1 MSVLK
6 KRGFDSNK
14 KYTKNIIGIEL
25 CKKFKNN
32 KENVSTKSEKRF
44 NILIRKYFNEQNL
57 NCPIRLFLA
66 DTSTNNV
73 YVIADSLEGM
83 VLLCDPISNDIYI
96 SNASDCMTAS
106 ITDESHGGHM
116 LRATN
121 IFDTSSQ
128 AKNTYLCLNFLHLLK
143 HNDKSSLRIFYKI
156 FHVIFSSVFNYMISE
171 DNVCSRRSILD
182 DNLSDSPNNQ
192 IKAKRTLTSSYQ
204 LRESPFKTRK
214 SLESP
219 NKTRK
224 LRVITQK
231 PRESPNKPRVITQKP
246 RESPK
251 KCQNYYIYNI
261 YES

>member
-1 MSVLK
+1 MSRQSFFKESTKCFHDGDEKVINCYMSVLK
-6 KRGFDSNK
+6 KRGFDSTK
-14 KYTKNIIGIEL
+14 KYTKNIIGIEVS
-25 CKKFKNN
+25 KKFKNN

-128 AKNTYLCLNFLHLLK
+128 NISQSKLL
-143 HNDKSSLRIFYKI
+143 SF
-156 FHVIFSSVFNYMISE
+156 
-171 DNVCSRRSILD
+171 
-182 DNLSDSPNNQ
+182 
-192 IKAKRTLTSSYQ
+192 IKA
-204 LRESPFKTRK
+204 
-214 SLESP
+214 
-219 NKTRK
+219 
-224 LRVITQK
+224 
-231 PRESPNKPRVITQKP
+231 
-246 RESPK
+246 
-251 KCQNYYIYNI
+251 
-261 YES
+261 